1 MPERDYSGTPLHRK
15 LGIGEGAA
23 VALLDAPDGF
33 PALLEPLPGGVELRR
48 TTRGRVDVVVL
59 FVTSRARMARRF
71 PAAVAAIGPAGG
83 VWVAWPKKSAGVP
96 TDLDFAFVQRVGL
109 DAGLVDN
116 KTAAID
122 ATWTSVRFVVR
133 LADRPS
139 WPPGRA
145 GR

>member
-48 TTRGRVDVVVL
+48 AARGRVDVVVL
-59 FVTSRARMARRF
+59 FVTSRARLARRF
-71 PAAVAAIGPAGG
+71 PAAVGAIGPAGG
-83 VWVAWPKKSAGVP
+83 VWVAWPKRSAGVP

-139 WPPGRA
+139 WPHGRA